1 MVRGN
6 YERYK
11 NENELP
17 ICYEC
22 DVAVVGGGVAGIA
35 AVMSGKGKVSV
46 EKLQN
51 ILRKKGQKL
60 HIKELDKIGN

>member
-1 MVRGN
+1 MRDI
-6 YERYK
+6 K